1 MKVGE
6 LNSISPY
13 INFSCV
19 WEDNPRALRAK
30 WIGDLA
36 QNDIVIILGQSIS
49 DGYPDR
55 PDALTLSKL
64 GVGWIDGRDL
74 RDVK

>member
-49 DGYPDR
+49 DGRADR
-55 PDALTLSKL
+55 PNTLTLSKH
-64 GVGWIDGRDL
+64 GIGWIDGRDL